1 MWLERDYLW
10 FDSGAS
16 IALKSSLITR
26 KVRNYFAK
34 NQE

>member
-1 MWLERDYLW
+1 MGVGETI
-10 FDSGAS
+10 FDLIGSF
-16 IALKSSLITR
+16 ALKSSLITR